1 MKFGV
6 FYEHQLPKPWH
17 EGDEARLY
25 REAPELRS
33 EIRSQITGTLDNAK

>member
-17 EGDEARLY
+17 DGDEARLY
-25 REAPELRS
+25 
-33 EIRSQITGTLDNAK
+33 LDEWFPIG